1 MGWSIFLYGVSG
13 VYMEDDSLAMGNLT
27 YNYSTPECMTYWY
40 GPRDFDGK
48 TVREATE
55 LMRTAIITM
64 FSDGILPL
72 KWCDRETKENVLRSL
87 LFWLINTSIDLSSQ
101 PKEWIVKLM

>member
-1 MGWSIFLYGVSG
+1 MGWSILLYGVSG
-13 VYMEDDSLAMGNLT
+13 VYMEDDSLTMGNLT
-27 YNYSTPECMTYWY
+27 YNYSIPECMSYWY

-48 TVREATE
+48 TVREAME
-55 LMRTAIITM
+55 LMRKAIITM

-87 LFWLINTSIDLSSQ
+87 LFWLINTSIDLSPH
-101 PKEWIVKLM
+101 PKEWIVKLV